1 MSSRTQPEMSA
12 HTQARKP
19 DNINTK
25 SSAKEVT
32 AKTT

>member
-12 HTQARKP
+12 CTQARKP

-25 SSAKEVT
+25 SANEAT
-32 AKTT
+32 AKTM